1 MHAERPSIPEYRYG
15 TVSELFPFIR
25 ITVQHRD
32 YRAKL
37 FACKRVMKDYI
48 KLFDRKFSAFS

>member
-1 MHAERPSIPEYRYG
+1 MHVDRPSIPEYRYG

-25 ITVQHRD
+25 NTVQHRD
-32 YRAKL
+32 YSAKL
-37 FACKRVMKDYI
+37 YTCMRVMKDYI